1 MPYGTAKEVMNFKTI
16 KTISEQSKYKNNTE
30 YLEWYLENSRNFK
43 VNYIKSKYNF
53 DKKTRLT
60 LDFKEDLIL
69 FNKIFKYFK
78 DKDANFTLE
87 DVLNLLKKQKNLI
100 NINNFLTA
108 KFKKI
113 QINTE
118 LNI

>member
-1 MPYGTAKEVMNFKTI
+1 MLTVVIISFHSSKLIEERLKEIEDNIPVI
-16 KTISEQSKYKNNTE
+16 II
-30 YLEWYLENSRNFK
+30 ENSRNFK

>member
-1 MPYGTAKEVMNFKTI
+1 MNFKTI

-69 FNKIFKYFK
+69 FNKIFKYNSNRSKK
-78 DKDANFTLE
+78 DS
-87 DVLNLLKKQKNLI
+87 
-100 NINNFLTA
+100 
-108 KFKKI
+108 
-113 QINTE
+113 
-118 LNI
+118 